1 MRVVTSSAMKQIER
15 ASLDYDMTFSRL
27 MENAGSAAAAFIR
40 RTFKPEGLN
49 CMIFCGNG
57 NNGGDGFV
65 AARKLIEN
73 GANVLVVLVGGNP
86 KSDEARSMYETVELM
101 GMPVLMLEENYDRVM
116 ETLEKADIVVDA
128 IYGTG
133 FHGSL
138 DEWTATA
145 CEAIN
150 NAIAAVVS
158 LDIPTGV
165 ECDTARTATGA
176 VKADF
181 TVVFDSLKPV
191 HILPEG
197 KEHCG
202 VIEIVEIGIPDEARE
217 GIQGLFGEVSTEAVF
232 KSLPK
237 RRVASHK
244 GDYGRLL
251 IIAGSNRYRGAASL
265 AVSAAL
271 RTGVGYVTL
280 ASTKTVCDAASA
292 KMYEPIFVELP
303 ENEVG
308 EILSDNSTPLLRES
322 MNKATAI
329 LFGCGLGLGS
339 DTEKLLEY
347 VVENAKCPLI
357 IDADG
362 INVLAANINILTDA
376 QPPVV
381 LTPHP
386 GEMSRLCS
394 MDTEEIE
401 RDRSAAA
408 LGFAARHNAY
418 VVLKGHE
425 TVIAT
430 PQNTFLTNRTGN
442 AGLAKA
448 GSGDVLAGLLA
459 GLLAQK
465 LPIAEAIAAGV
476 HLHGLAADL
485 AAEELSQYAML
496 PSDLPGYLAR
506 ILADRNL

>member
-1 MRVVTSSAMKQIER
+1 MRVVTSSAMKQIEQ
-15 ASLDYDMTFSRL
+15 ASLNFDMTFSRL
-27 MENAGSAAAAFIR
+27 MENAGSAAATFIR

-49 CMIFCGNG
+49 CMIFCGSG

-73 GANVLVVLVGGNP
+73 GANVLVVLVGGKPN
-86 KSDEARSMYETVELM
+86 SEEASAMYETIELM
-101 GMPVLMLEENYDRVM
+101 GMPVLLLEENYDRVM
-116 ETLEKADIVVDA
+116 DTLENADIVVDA

-133 FHGSL
+133 FRGGL
-138 DEWTATA
+138 DEWTAKA

-165 ECDTARTATGA
+165 ECDTAKAAPGA

-191 HILPEG
+191 HILPSG

-237 RRVASHK
+237 RRVDSHK
-244 GDYGRLL
+244 GDHGRLL
-251 IIAGSNRYRGAASL
+251 VIAGSNRYRGAASL

-271 RTGVGYVTL
+271 RSGVGYVTL
-280 ASTKTVCDAASA
+280 ASTKVVCDAASA

-303 ENEVG
+303 ESEASG
-308 EILSDNSTPLLRES
+308 ISSDAAVPLLRES
-322 MNKATAI
+322 VRKATAI
-329 LFGCGLGLGS
+329 LFGCGMGLDQ
-339 DTEKLLEY
+339 DTERLLEY
-347 VVENAKCPLI
+347 IVKNANCPLV

-362 INVLAANINILTDA
+362 INALAANINVLSGA
-376 QPPVV
+376 KAPVV
-381 LTPHP
+381 LTPHT

-394 MDTEEIE
+394 MDTGEIE
-401 RDRSAAA
+401 RDRSGAA
-408 LGFAARHNAY
+408 LGFAARHNVY

-430 PQNTFLTNRTGN
+430 PENTFLTNHTGN

-448 GSGDVLAGLLA
+448 GSGDVLAGLTA
-459 GLLAQK
+459 GLLAQNI
-465 LPIAEAIAAGV
+465 PVAEAVTAGV
-476 HLHGLAADL
+476 HLHGLAAD
-485 AAEELSQYAML
+485 AAARELSQYSML
-496 PSDLPGYLAR
+496 PSDLPNYLAR
-506 ILADRNL
+506 ILAARNL